1 MNNYEVIKCGL
12 KKKNLHLNNTVA
24 IKTKKKL
31 YLLLSYVRL
40 MFVCDIG
47 VKNGSE
53 PHRSQS

>member
-12 KKKNLHLNNTVA
+12 KKKKNLHLNNTVA

-47 VKNGSE
+47 VKNGT
-53 PHRSQS
+53 P